1 MSLLWTKKRR
11 NGHSLIYPQELEC
24 KKENDGLLDASFL
37 DLEASLIPE
46 EGSFDYHLYDKR
58 DGFNFFIV
66 RFPYACS
73 NIPSKIFLSTIG
85 AETLRICRAS
95 SCFEHFIRF
104 CQPFFSRM
112 INQGANV
119 REIKSGFHIS
129 IPWNAEINNSPLL
142 ICMIKNNQIRLVEL
156 NTTTSEKLKVPGVR
170 NTDCTAFEGIQSHV
184 C

>member
-1 MSLLWTKKRR
+1 MNTYRFIDDLTPLND
-11 NGHSLIYPQELEC
+11 NGEFERSKSEIYPRELEC
-24 KKENDGLLDASFL
+24 KKENDGLLEATFL
-37 DLEASLIPE
+37 DLEASIIPE
-46 EGSFDYHLYDKR
+46 EGRFDYHLYDKR

-104 CQPFFSRM
+104 CQPFYSRM

-119 REIKSGFHIS
+119 REIKSVFVKFFKRHETTFFKFNKTS
-129 IPWNAEINNSPLL
+129 E
-142 ICMIKNNQIRLVEL
+142 QIIVEL
-156 NTTTSEKLKVPGVR
+156 R
-170 NTDCTAFEGIQSHV
+170 F
-184 C
+184 

>member
-1 MSLLWTKKRR
+1 MIMVNLRDPKAKFIPRNWNAKKKMMACWMQ
-11 NGHSLIYPQELEC
+11 H
-24 KKENDGLLDASFL
+24 FL
-37 DLEASLIPE
+37 DLEASIIPE

-104 CQPFFSRM
+104 CQPFFNRM

-119 REIKSGFHIS
+119 REIKSVFVKFFKRHETIFS
-129 IPWNAEINNSPLL
+129 KFNKTSE
-142 ICMIKNNQIRLVEL
+142 QIIVEL
-156 NTTTSEKLKVPGVR
+156 K
-170 NTDCTAFEGIQSHV
+170 F
-184 C
+184 